1 VTGYRRLLIA
11 AAVIAVAAV
20 ASVWTPWA
28 SNDTLVLRAGTHGPL
43 TLDTPG
49 QVVRA
54 EDGVRLRGPVTVA
67 ADDVRLEGLSIV
79 GGETGVLVREVD
91 GVVLDDITISGASMH
106 GIEVVD
112 ASATI
117 TGCHISGMGHSLAQ
131 GIEVRNQTGRPH
143 TIVEDCSIVGG
154 KEGIVAHS
162 ARVQFLRNEVTGT
175 SMRAVAILEMSEGI
189 AAGNRIHD
197 VVGAGLFCGDMSH
210 CEFRDNTVTGVAS
223 DGSGV
228 ANQAGYGSV
237 TWYYSTVRHRG
248 NTFTGVAAGESVTI
262 RQGSVEVER
271 FPLSIWPQGWRGVL
285 PGLPIAL
292 AAAGA
297 VLFVATFGLRRWRGD
312 QHRGRPVA
320 EDGALALLGAGL
332 AVQTM
337 HMSEHAV
344 QVWQVY
350 VADAEVRAGLLGQ
363 AFNTEWVHLSS
374 NVAVMAFMLGLIVRE
389 RDGLLRGGAWS
400 WFAGAT
406 AIQVWHLVEHGAKVF
421 QHEALGIKV
430 APGIIGDDLGLV
442 WFHFGINS
450 AVWAGQVIALVIV
463 ARALGGFSRVRGRLE
478 PVTA

>member
-1 VTGYRRLLIA
+1 MRHRWLLIA
-11 AAVIAVAAV
+11 AAVVVTGV
-20 ASVWTPWA
+20 ASVWAAQGGTDP
-28 SNDTLVLRAGTHGPL
+28 LVLSAGTHGPL
-43 TLDTPG
+43 TLDTSG

-54 EDGVRLRGPVTVA
+54 EDGALLRGPVIVA
-67 ADDVRLEGLSIV
+67 ADDVRLEGLSII
-79 GGETGVLVREVD
+79 GGDTGVLVRDVD
-91 GVVLDDITISGASMH
+91 GVVIDDVTIRGAGMH

-117 TGCHISGMGHSLAQ
+117 TGCHIAGMGHPLAQ
-131 GIEVRNQTGRPH
+131 GIEIRNQTGRPH
-143 TIVEDCSIVGG
+143 TIVEGCSVVGG

-162 ARVQFLRNEVTGT
+162 ARVQFLRNEVTATGV
-175 SMRAVAILEMSEGI
+175 RAIAILEMSEGI
-189 AAGNRIHD
+189 AAGNRIHE

-210 CEFRDNTVTGVAS
+210 CEFRDNTVAGVAS
-223 DGSGV
+223 DDSGV

-237 TWYYSTVRHRG
+237 TWYYSTVRHTG
-248 NTFTGVAAGESVTI
+248 NAFTDVAAPTPI
-262 RQGSVEVER
+262 TLRHGSVEVER
-271 FPLSIWPQGWRGVL
+271 FPLSIWPPGWGGVL

-297 VLFVATFGLRRWRGD
+297 VLLAVTFGLRRWRGD
-312 QHRGRPVA
+312 GHRGAPVA
-320 EDGALALLGAGL
+320 EGGALALLGAGL

-344 QVWQVY
+344 QVWQIH

-363 AFNTEWVHLSS
+363 AFNTEWVHLSY
-374 NVAVMAFMLGLIVRE
+374 NLAVMMFMLGLIVRE

-406 AIQVWHLVEHGAKVF
+406 AIQTWHLAEHVAKVF

-442 WFHFGINS
+442 WFHFGINT

-463 ARALGGFSRVRGRLE
+463 LRALGAFSRAHRSLE
-478 PVTA
+478 PVPA

>member
-1 VTGYRRLLIA
+1 MRNRRRLLLA
-11 AAVIAVAAV
+11 AAVVVAGV
-20 ASVWTPWA
+20 ASVSAAQGGTDP
-28 SNDTLVLRAGTHGPL
+28 LVLSAGTHGPL

-54 EDGVRLRGPVTVA
+54 EDGARVRGPVIVA
-67 ADDVRLEGLSIV
+67 GDDVRLEGLSII

-91 GVVLDDITISGASMH
+91 GVVIDDVTISGAGMH

-117 TGCHISGMGHSLAQ
+117 TGCHIAGMGHPLAQ

-143 TIVEDCSIVGG
+143 TIVEGCSIVGG

-162 ARVQFLRNEVTGT
+162 ARVQFLRNEVTAT
-175 SMRAVAILEMSEGI
+175 AVRAIAILEMSEGI
-189 AAGNRIHD
+189 AAGNRIHE

-210 CEFRDNTVTGVAS
+210 CEFRDNTVAGVAS

-248 NTFTGVAAGESVTI
+248 NTFTDVAASEPVTI
-262 RQGSVEVER
+262 RQGSVEVDR
-271 FPLSIWPQGWRGVL
+271 FPLSIWPQGWSGVL

-297 VLFVATFGLRRWRGD
+297 VLLAVTFGLRRWRGD
-312 QHRGRPVA
+312 RHRGTPLA
-320 EDGALALLGAGL
+320 EGGALALLGAGL

-337 HMSEHAV
+337 HMSEHGV

-363 AFNTEWVHLSS
+363 AFNTEWVHLSY
-374 NVAVMAFMLGLIVRE
+374 NLAVMAFLLGLIVRE

-406 AIQVWHLVEHGAKVF
+406 AIQTWHLAEHGVKVF

-430 APGIIGDDLGLV
+430 APGIIGDNLGLV
-442 WFHFGINS
+442 WFHFGINT
-450 AVWAGQVIALVIV
+450 AVWAGQIIALVIIL
-463 ARALGGFSRVRGRLE
+463 RALGAFSRVRRSPE
-478 PVTA
+478 PVPA